1 MFHYYIHFFFICF
14 GVLASCCKKSS
25 FYQDTMKRADGN
37 RAELDGVLYHY
48 REVDPNPE
56 KLSAAKY
63 LIKNLA
69 AHYSYMGNEI
79 QDYYDYAA
87 LILKD
92 TSLKPEQQRDS
103 LLEKT
108 DLKYSSLADKTIYDA
123 QIIKAKYLID
133 NIDKS
138 YNAWKNYPWANHL
151 SFDDYLEWLLPYK
164 GVELQELDSWRDTL
178 YSHFGEKM
186 NSQFK
191 NDVEYET
198 TVGMAEKIRNN
209 IFQNIGRYGLYTRSG
224 LPLLNSYLLPRQT
237 FGDIQDYALLAH
249 LSFRASGI
257 PSVIDETPVGA
268 RDIAASRWFVIL
280 SDRGQ
285 ELASEWDVSTL
296 IGGSFFPYERGPKVY
311 RRTYEINSERKKY
324 YNNAKWIYPFDL
336 FHKDVTSQYYL
347 DSDVYL
353 NLKKCTRSKLKDKY
367 VYIASAIRINQESQA
382 VIAGLPDYPG
392 WKIVDFG
399 VIKGKKA
406 LFKNMGREVL
416 YLALGYDGN
425 SLIPLDNPFILHKD
439 GSLEF
444 ILYDTVKSTSLDMWK
459 NNDNT
464 IRP

>member
-1 MFHYYIHFFFICF
+1 
-14 GVLASCCKKSS
+14 
-25 FYQDTMKRADGN
+25 MKRADGN

-108 DLKYSSLADKTIYDA
+108 DLMYSSLADKTIYDA

-186 NSQFK
+186 NNQF
-191 NDVEYET
+191 
-198 TVGMAEKIRNN
+198 
-209 IFQNIGRYGLYTRSG
+209 
-224 LPLLNSYLLPRQT
+224 
-237 FGDIQDYALLAH
+237 
-249 LSFRASGI
+249 
-257 PSVIDETPVGA
+257 
-268 RDIAASRWFVIL
+268 
-280 SDRGQ
+280 
-285 ELASEWDVSTL
+285 
-296 IGGSFFPYERGPKVY
+296 
-311 RRTYEINSERKKY
+311 
-324 YNNAKWIYPFDL
+324 
-336 FHKDVTSQYYL
+336 
-347 DSDVYL
+347 
-353 NLKKCTRSKLKDKY
+353 
-367 VYIASAIRINQESQA
+367 
-382 VIAGLPDYPG
+382 
-392 WKIVDFG
+392 
-399 VIKGKKA
+399 
-406 LFKNMGREVL
+406 
-416 YLALGYDGN
+416 
-425 SLIPLDNPFILHKD
+425 
-439 GSLEF
+439 
-444 ILYDTVKSTSLDMWK
+444 
-459 NNDNT
+459 
-464 IRP
+464 